1 MHLCMLTLCAPA
13 ACICCSTVQLEKR
26 IEADIIVART
36 LIAQKKKERALLA
49 LKKKKLSENQ
59 LQNIQAYLMNVEG
72 MVSTHGRPILLSLH
86 RQSCCNGSASVSAAA
101 AGGGGGGGWGPVEG
115 GPVHGA
121 WSAQLLDLASS
132 TAEL

>member
-1 MHLCMLTLCAPA
+1 
-13 ACICCSTVQLEKR
+13 VQLEKR

-72 MVSTHGRPILLSLH
+72 MVSAH
-86 RQSCCNGSASVSAAA
+86 RQPVPADRFQHIPPQCNSV
-101 AGGGGGGGWGPVEG
+101 
-115 GPVHGA
+115 
-121 WSAQLLDLASS
+121 Q
-132 TAEL
+132 